1 MRIDFPFILKSFWFG
16 NVLSAPR
23 FPKFSS
29 RTSDHETKAAFVLS
43 FGAKTFV
50 VGSGAERESFA

>member
-1 MRIDFPFILKSFWFG
+1 M
-16 NVLSAPR
+16 

-29 RTSDHETKAAFVLS
+29 RTSVHKTKAAFVLG

-50 VGSGAERESFA
+50 VGSGTERGSYA